1 MKKLILNSITF
12 TFILVLL
19 VSCSSDNESNS
30 SSSDEAVKSYTHSV
44 AELELLDE
52 VNNYRVSIGLNALNI
67 IDHISYKSAEHND
80 YMYINHVVTHD
91 GFDKRKSNLQ
101 EVLGAYRVGENIAY
115 GYSSASST
123 INAWINSPSH
133 KANLEGDYTH
143 FGGAIKIDEEGKKYY
158 TNIFIKK

>member
-52 VNNYRVSIGLNALNI
+52 VNNYRVSIGLNPLEI
-67 IDHISYKSAEHND
+67 IAWKQIFYYLEKCSDACED
-80 YMYINHVVTHD
+80 VADVVESVIM
-91 GFDKRKSNLQ
+91 K
-101 EVLGAYRVGENIAY
+101 
-115 GYSSASST
+115 
-123 INAWINSPSH
+123 NS
-133 KANLEGDYTH
+133 
-143 FGGAIKIDEEGKKYY
+143 
-158 TNIFIKK
+158 

>member
-1 MKKLILNSITF
+1 
-12 TFILVLL
+12 
-19 VSCSSDNESNS
+19 
-30 SSSDEAVKSYTHSV
+30 
-44 AELELLDE
+44 
-52 VNNYRVSIGLNALNI
+52 
-67 IDHISYKSAEHND
+67 
-80 YMYINHVVTHD
+80 MYVNHVVTHD

-123 INAWINSPSH
+123 VNAWINSPSH